1 MIADLLLLA
10 DALINLV
17 IGAILAAF
25 PARLIGALGLP
36 AAPSTFYP
44 RILGAVLIG
53 IGIALLLNAFPTGR
67 SGLGL
72 AGAIAINMSAAAML
86 VLMLLTGLGK
96 VPRRGRRLLWFL
108 VFVLIGL
115 SALESALI

>member
-10 DALINLV
+10 DALVNLV
-17 IGAILAAF
+17 IGAVLVAF

-36 AAPSTFYP
+36 ASPSTFYP

-53 IGIALLLNAFPTGR
+53 VGLALLLNALPTGL

-72 AGAIAINMSAAAML
+72 
-86 VLMLLTGLGK
+86 
-96 VPRRGRRLLWFL
+96 
-108 VFVLIGL
+108 
-115 SALESALI
+115 

>member
-10 DALINLV
+10 DALVNLI

-25 PARLIGALGLP
+25 PARLISALGLP
-36 AAPSTFYP
+36 ASQSTFYP

-53 IGIALLLNAFPTGR
+53 IGLALIMDALPTGL

-72 AGAIAINMSAAAML
+72 SGAIAVNLCAAAML
-86 VLMLLTGLGK
+86 VLLLLTGAGK
-96 VPRRGRRLLWFL
+96 TPGRGRRLLWLL
-108 VFVLIGL
+108 VAALVLL
-115 SALESALI
+115 SAAESFVR

>member
-10 DALINLV
+10 DALVNLV
-17 IGAILAAF
+17 IGAILAVF

-36 AAPSTFYP
+36 SSQATFYP

-53 IGIALLLNAFPTGR
+53 VGIALLLNALPTGL

-72 AGAIAINMSAAAML
+72 AGAIAVNLSAAAML

-96 VPRRGRRLLWFL
+96 IPGRGKRLLWFL
-108 VFVLIGL
+108 VVVLIGL
-115 SALESALI
+115 SAFESIMI